1 MLRIVNAVTSPSP
14 ATSPTASTSLT
25 DLPIDNTDV
34 AAWADWLRVIPLT
47 DGHNDLPWEMRR
59 VADYDLDAT
68 PLDVDQPH
76 LQTDLPRIHRGG
88 LGAQFW
94 SVYVSDT
101 MSEGE
106 AVAAT
111 LQQIDFVHRMV
122 ARYPQRLTLTRTA
135 DEVRAAVDSGR
146 LACLMGAEGGRQI
159 GGSLAVLRMMAR
171 LGVGYL
177 TLTHNH
183 SLDWADSA
191 TDVAISGG
199 LSPFGVE
206 VVHELNRLGVLV
218 DLSHVADTTMHAAL
232 DATVAPVIFSHSS
245 ARAVCDV
252 ERNVPDDVLERL
264 TGNGGVCMVT
274 FVPEFINP
282 AVACWRTEAADA
294 ALLAGI
300 PLANHS
306 DYVAFARTY
315 QQQHP
320 KPIATIEDVVAHVEH
335 VREVAGVAHLG
346 VGGDYDGIDT
356 FPRGMQDVGD
366 YPRLFAA
373 LAERGWSAAELAGLA
388 GANVLRVLADA
399 GPAA

>member
-1 MLRIVNAVTSPSP
+1 VIRWKDRAVTSR
-14 ATSPTASTSLT
+14 APTACPADTT
-25 DLPIDNTDV
+25 DLV
-34 AAWADWLRVIPLT
+34 AWADWLRVVPLT

-59 VADYDLDAT
+59 VAGYDLDAT
-68 PLDVDQPH
+68 PLDVGQPH
-76 LQTDLPRIHRGG
+76 LQTDLRRIHSGG

-101 MSEGE
+101 MTEGA

-111 LQQIDFVHRMV
+111 LEQIDFVHRMV
-122 ARYPQRLTLTRTA
+122 ARYPERLALARTA
-135 DEVRAAVDSGR
+135 DEVRAVVDSGR

-159 GGSLAVLRMMAR
+159 GGSLAVLRMLAR

-191 TDVAISGG
+191 TDVAVCGG
-199 LSPFGVE
+199 LSPFGVG
-206 VVHELNRLGVLV
+206 VVHELNRLGMLV

-232 DATVAPVIFSHSS
+232 EATDAPVIFSHSS

-252 ERNVPDDVLERL
+252 ERNVPDDVLQRL
-264 TGNGGVCMVT
+264 PANGGVCMVT

-282 AVACWRTEAADA
+282 AAARWRSEAADA
-294 ALLAGI
+294 ALLDGI

-306 DYVAFARTY
+306 QYMAFTRTY
-315 QQQHP
+315 QDRYP
-320 KPIATIEDVVAHVEH
+320 KPDATIDDVVRHIEH
-335 VREVAGVAHLG
+335 VREVAGVAHVG
-346 VGGDYDGIDT
+346 VGGDYDGTDS
-356 FPRGMQDVGD
+356 FPVGMEDVGG

-373 LAERGWSAAELAGLA
+373 LAERGWSATDLAGLA
-388 GANVLRVLADA
+388 GGNVLRVLADA
-399 GPAA
+399 WRPA

>member
-1 MLRIVNAVTSPSP
+1 VTCALPVDP
-14 ATSPTASTSLT
+14 T
-25 DLPIDNTDV
+25 DLD
-34 AAWADWLRVIPLT
+34 AWAEWLRSVPLV

-76 LQTDLPRIHRGG
+76 LQTDLPRIRRGG

-101 MSEGE
+101 MSDGA

-111 LQQIDFVHRMV
+111 LEQIDFVHRFV
-122 ARYPQRLTLTRTA
+122 ARHPDRLALTRTA
-135 DEVRAAVDSGR
+135 AEVRTAVDAGR

-159 GGSLAVLRMMAR
+159 GGSLAVLRLLAR

-183 SLDWADSA
+183 SLEWADSA
-191 TDVAISGG
+191 TDVARCGG
-199 LSPFGVE
+199 LGPFGVE
-206 VVHELNRLGVLV
+206 VVRELNRLGMLV

-232 DATVAPVIFSHSS
+232 DATNAPVIFSHSS
-245 ARAVCDV
+245 ARAICDV

-264 TGNGGVCMVT
+264 PVNGGVCMVT

-282 AVACWRTEAADA
+282 AVARWRTEAADA
-294 ALLAGI
+294 ALLEGI

-306 DYVAFARTY
+306 EYMAFARTY
-315 QQQHP
+315 QHEHP
-320 KPIATIEDVVAHVEH
+320 KPVATIDDVVAHLEH
-335 VREVAGVAHLG
+335 VRAVAGVAHIG
-346 VGGDYDGIDT
+346 VGGDYDGTDS
-356 FPRGMQDVGD
+356 FPLGMEDVSG
-366 YPRLFAA
+366 YPRLFGA
-373 LAERGWSAAELAGLA
+373 LAERGWSATDLAGLA
-388 GANVLRVLADA
+388 GGNVLRVLADA
-399 GPAA
+399 GPVA

>member
-1 MLRIVNAVTSPSP
+1 MS
-14 ATSPTASTSLT
+14 SPTPLTSSVASTLLA
-25 DLPIDNTDV
+25 DLPADNSDLV
-34 AAWADWLRVIPLT
+34 AWAHWLRVIPLT

-59 VADYDLDAT
+59 VADYDLGVT
-68 PLDVDQPH
+68 PLDVYQPN

-101 MSEGE
+101 MFEGE

-111 LQQIDFVHRMV
+111 LEQIDFVHRMV
-122 ARYPQRLTLTRTA
+122 ARYPQRLALTRTA
-135 DEVRAAVDSGR
+135 ADVRAAVDSGR

-191 TDVAISGG
+191 TDVAICGG
-199 LSPFGVE
+199 LSRFGVD

-218 DLSHVADTTMHAAL
+218 DLSHVADTTMHDAL
-232 DATVAPVIFSHSS
+232 DASDAPVIFSHSS

-252 ERNVPDDVLERL
+252 ERNVPDGVLERL
-264 TGNGGVCMVT
+264 PGNGGVCMVT

-282 AVACWRTEAADA
+282 AVARWRTEAADA
-294 ALLAGI
+294 ALLEGI

-306 DYVAFARTY
+306 DYMAFARTY

-320 KPIATIEDVVAHVEH
+320 KPIATVEDVVAHVEH
-335 VREVAGVAHLG
+335 VREVAGVAHIG
-346 VGGDYDGIDT
+346 VGGDYDGTDS
-356 FPRGMQDVGD
+356 FPLGMEDVGG

-373 LAERGWSAAELAGLA
+373 LAERGWSSADLAGLA
-388 GANVLRVLADA
+388 GVNVLHVLADA

>member
-1 MLRIVNAVTSPSP
+1 VTF
-14 ATSPTASTSLT
+14 AAPTALLPHPT
-25 DLPIDNTDV
+25 DPSDL
-34 AAWADWLRVIPLT
+34 AAWADWLRVVPLV

-76 LQTDLPRIHRGG
+76 LQTDLPRISRGG

-101 MSEGE
+101 MNDGA

-111 LQQIDFVHRMV
+111 LEQIDFVHRLV
-122 ARYPQRLTLTRTA
+122 ARYPDRLVLTRTA
-135 DEVRAAVDSGR
+135 ADVRAAVESGR

-159 GGSLAVLRMMAR
+159 GGSLAVLRMLAR

-191 TDVAISGG
+191 TDVARCGG

-206 VVHELNRLGVLV
+206 VVHELNRLGLLV

-232 DATVAPVIFSHSS
+232 DASAAPVIFSHSS

-252 ERNVPDDVLERL
+252 ERNVPDDVLGRL
-264 TGNGGVCMVT
+264 PVNGGVCMVT

-282 AVACWRTEAADA
+282 AVARWRTEAADA
-294 ALLAGI
+294 ALLEGI

-306 DYVAFARTY
+306 QYMAFARGY
-315 QQQHP
+315 QEQHP
-320 KPIATIEDVVAHVEH
+320 KPVATIDDVVAHIEH
-335 VREVAGVAHLG
+335 VRDVAGTAHIG
-346 VGGDYDGIDT
+346 VGGDYDGTDT
-356 FPRGMQDVGD
+356 FPLGMEDVGG

-373 LAERGWSAAELAGLA
+373 LGERGWSSTDLAGLA
-388 GANVLRVLADA
+388 GGNVLRVLADA
-399 GPAA
+399 GPTA

>member
-1 MLRIVNAVTSPSP
+1 MTSPSP
-14 ATSPTASTSLT
+14 ETISVASPSAAELPADRT
-25 DLPIDNTDV
+25 DL

-76 LQTDLPRIHRGG
+76 LQSDLPRIRSGG

-111 LQQIDFVHRMV
+111 LEQIDFVHRLV
-122 ARYPQRLTLTRTA
+122 ARYPQQLALTRTA

-171 LGVGYL
+171 LGVSYL

-183 SLDWADSA
+183 SLEWADSA
-191 TDVAISGG
+191 TDVAICGG

-206 VVHELNRLGVLV
+206 VVHELSRLGMLV

-232 DATVAPVIFSHSS
+232 DATDAPVIFSHSS

-264 TGNGGVCMVT
+264 AINGGVCMVT
-274 FVPEFINP
+274 FVPEFINT
-282 AVACWRTEAADA
+282 AAARWRSAAADA
-294 ALLAGI
+294 ALLEGI

-306 DYVAFARTY
+306 EYMAFAREY
-315 QQQHP
+315 QDRHP
-320 KPIATIEDVVAHVEH
+320 KPVATIDDVVAHVEH
-335 VREVAGVAHLG
+335 VREVAGVAHIGL
-346 VGGDYDGIDT
+346 GGDYDGTDS
-356 FPRGMQDVGD
+356 FPLGMEDVGG

-373 LAERGWSAAELAGLA
+373 LAERGWSAGDLAGLA

-399 GPAA
+399 GPTA

>member
-1 MLRIVNAVTSPSP
+1 MTSP
-14 ATSPTASTSLT
+14 APTALPADPG
-25 DLPIDNTDV
+25 DL
-34 AAWADWLRVIPLT
+34 AAWADWLRRVPLT

-59 VADYDLDAT
+59 VADYDLDNT
-68 PLDVDQPH
+68 RLDVDQPH
-76 LQTDLPRIHRGG
+76 LQTDLPRIRSGG

-101 MSEGE
+101 MGEGD

-111 LQQIDFVHRMV
+111 LEQIDFVHRMV
-122 ARYPQRLTLTRTA
+122 ARYPRELVLARTA
-135 DEVRAAVDSGR
+135 ADVRAAVGAGR

-159 GGSLAVLRMMAR
+159 GGSLAVLRMLAR

-191 TDVAISGG
+191 TDVPICGG
-199 LSPFGVE
+199 LSGFGVE
-206 VVHELNRLGVLV
+206 VVHELNRLGMLV

-232 DATVAPVIFSHSS
+232 DATMAPVIFSHSS

-252 ERNVPDDVLERL
+252 ERNVPDDVLRRL
-264 TGNGGVCMVT
+264 PVNGGVCMVT
-274 FVPEFINP
+274 FVPEFINT
-282 AVACWRTEAADA
+282 AASRWRSEAADA
-294 ALLAGI
+294 ALLEGI

-306 DYVAFARTY
+306 QYMAFTRTY
-315 QQQHP
+315 QDRHP
-320 KPIATIEDVVAHVEH
+320 KPVATIADVIAHVEH
-335 VREVAGVAHLG
+335 VREVAGIAHVGL
-346 VGGDYDGIDT
+346 GGDYDGSDT
-356 FPRGMQDVGD
+356 FPLGMEDVGG

-373 LAERGWSAAELAGLA
+373 LADRRWSSDDLAGLA

-399 GPAA
+399 GPSA